1 VVELDVDVDVV
12 IEVVYVPLLE
22 VVVPVE
28 AVDGR
33 TAAAVETG
41 ELDLRVK
48 VGV

>member
-1 VVELDVDVDVV
+1 MGVLDDDVV
-12 IEVVYVPLLE
+12 IELVYVLLLE
-22 VVVPVE
+22 VVVPVD

-33 TAAAVETG
+33 IAAAVETG